1 MASPEIE
8 RVMTRVRNRVEVPAN
23 RVAAIEAAAAAMLQQ
38 PGAER
43 ALDDIAVAT
52 GLREGAAEEA
62 LETLISAG
70 LVHRTARGARWFRS
84 NRLAEVA
91 RPPSTPAA

>member
-1 MASPEIE
+1 MNWSL
-8 RVMTRVRNRVEVPAN
+8 NS
-23 RVAAIEAAAAAMLQQ
+23 RVAGIEAAAAVMLQQ

-43 ALDDIAVAT
+43 ALDEIAAAA

-62 LETLISAG
+62 LETLISSG

-91 RPPSTPAA
+91 RLPSPPAA